1 MDFQKLGSRAVKPP
15 RFIHDEEHA
24 DASKAIIESSHHDLY
39 QRPWNQQLA
48 VSTSTTFEHGEGET
62 CQLLHDI
69 GSYDDV
75 LRISLGAL
83 YIFLRLRTNVGVICE
98 SY

>member
-1 MDFQKLGSRAVKPP
+1 MKPP
-15 RFIHDEEHA
+15 RFLHDEEHA

-62 CQLLHDI
+62 CQLLHRLKNL
-69 GSYDDV
+69 V
-75 LRISLGAL
+75 
-83 YIFLRLRTNVGVICE
+83 YIFLRLQTNVSLTCE
-98 SY
+98 SYERDYLSL